1 MLPLR
6 SLQALICSLG
16 MLNHRLEDG
25 FRLCS
30 RQQSARPEWRQPA
43 LTRHAPLQLP
53 GLGFYL
59 FSSLKGEFS
68 PSVSFSSWIK
78 LPDPGNGRSLFNPTV
93 GAEALPPRDRVSPPP
108 DAGKT
113 WSTKLPTWEPTYTDA
128 PNSLFTRLSIF
139 ADAVHFLIN
148 RAPDTCLLKHCV
160 LDGAGVC

>member
-30 RQQSARPEWRQPA
+30 RQQSARPERRQPA
-43 LTRHAPLQLP
+43 LTRHAPPRLP

-78 LPDPGNGRSLFNPTV
+78 LPDPGKGRSLFNPAV
-93 GAEALPPRDRVSPPP
+93 GAEPPPRTRTKCTVQ
-108 DAGKT
+108 KT
-113 WSTKLPTWEPTYTDA
+113 PYLGAYITNA
-128 PNSLFTRLSIF
+128 PNSLFIRLPIF
-139 ADAVHFLIN
+139 ADPVHFLID
-148 RAPDTCLLKHCV
+148 RAARHRHVFSQTLR
-160 LDGAGVC
+160 AGLGSFC

>member
-1 MLPLR
+1 
-6 SLQALICSLG
+6 

-93 GAEALPPRDRVSPPP
+93 GAEDLPPRGRVSPPP
-108 DAGKT
+108 PPPRPGQHIRSK
-113 WSTKLPTWEPTYTDA
+113 KLPTWEPKYTDA
-128 PNSLFTRLSIF
+128 PNSLFTPLF

-148 RAPDTCLLKHCV
+148 RAPDTSLLKHCV